1 MSGWL
6 KRCPTWQFVLLCDGF
21 MVLAILIGVSAGQWL
36 RHGYL
41 HPSALV
47 GAAVGSAVGTTIF
60 AIGYRQG
67 QKDST
72 KARRLSAVGQPP

>member
-21 MVLAILIGVSAGQWL
+21 MVLAVLIGVSAGQWL
-36 RHGYL
+36 RHGHL
-41 HPSALV
+41 DSGALV
-47 GAAVGSAVGTTIF
+47 GAAVGSVLGTTII

-67 QKDST
+67 
-72 KARRLSAVGQPP
+72 G